1 MTIMINPGSGPVEGA
16 TVEHAKA
23 NMDAFAADLRERGL
37 LATGLTRREDADDD
51 GRFGY
56 LLTMGDAR
64 QLEIDMPGLPLD
76 RVRYMDTE
84 GQDIWDF
91 PRLYVDGS
99 SWIWMFALG
108 QCDPPEGYVAP
119 DRSGPQPY
127 ELDPDDDIEPD
138 HDADLT
144 KAECTNPACDC

>member
-1 MTIMINPGSGPVEGA
+1 MTIMINPGTGPVEGA
-16 TVEHAKA
+16 TVEQAKA
-23 NMDAFAADLRERGL
+23 NMDAFAADLVERGMYV
-37 LATGLTRREDADDD
+37 TGLTRREDADDD
-51 GRFGY
+51 GRYGY

-64 QLEIDMPGLPLD
+64 KVEIDMPGLPLD
-76 RVRYMDTE
+76 RVRYMDSE

-108 QCDPPEGYVAP
+108 QCEPPEGYVAP

-127 ELDPDDDIEPD
+127 EIDPDDAADPD
-138 HDADLT
+138 DPDPT
-144 KAECTNPACDC
+144 PEKCGDPDCAC